1 MKLLLKSALI
11 IDSTSKWHLQKKDI
25 LFEDGRITQIEET
38 ISSEFADKVFQAP
51 SLTIS
56 PSFIDLNTS
65 IFEPGLEYREDFK
78 SILNAAE
85 KAGYGALCMLPN
97 TKPVIEGKSQIEYVL
112 SASKNSLTKLLPFGA
127 LSHNLEGKD
136 LSEIYDMHSSGA
148 LAFTDG
154 YHPISNE
161 GLMERALLYVKKFK
175 GLVYS
180 FPQSSA
186 LASRGQINE
195 GTNSTIL
202 GLEGISNLSEDL
214 MVARDLFLLEHTD
227 SRLHFMSIS
236 TAKSVEMIRE
246 AKSKGLRLSASVNVA
261 NLYYLDD
268 SLSTYDTNYKVLP
281 PLRTQE
287 DRLALLEA
295 LKDGTIDAIS
305 SGHLPLHEDE
315 KKVEFEN
322 AEFGMSTI
330 DCAFPAAHKATK
342 GYLNTEE
349 LLGKF
354 TAAYKIL
361 ELKPQS
367 IEIGAEA
374 DFTIFSTKA
383 NYVFEKNNILSKA
396 KNNPFVSEEFE
407 ARTLGLIKGSKT
419 NII

>member
-11 IDSTSKWHLQKKDI
+11 IDPRSKWHLQKKDI
-25 LFEDGRITQIEET
+25 LIENGKITQLNDNILVEP
-38 ISSEFADKVFQAP
+38 SFQVFQSP
-51 SLTIS
+51 SLTIC

-78 SILNAAE
+78 SILAAAE

-97 TKPVIEGKSQIEYVL
+97 TKPIIEGKSQIEYVL
-112 SASKNSLTKLLPFGA
+112 SASRNSLTKLLPLGA
-127 LSHNLEGKD
+127 LSHKLEGKD

-148 LAFTDG
+148 VAFTDA
-154 YHPISNE
+154 YHAIWNE

-180 FPQSSA
+180 FPQSFE
-186 LASRGQINE
+186 LAARGQMNE
-195 GTNSTIL
+195 GINSTIL
-202 GLEGISNLSEDL
+202 GLEGFSNLSEDL
-214 MVARDLFLLEHTD
+214 LVARDLFLLEHTD
-227 SRLHFMSIS
+227 SRLHFMAIS
-236 TAKSVEMIRE
+236 TAKSVQMIRD
-246 AKSKGLRLSASVNVA
+246 AKAKGLRVSASVNVA

-268 SLSTYDTNYKVLP
+268 SLLAYDTNYKILA

-287 DRLALLEA
+287 DRKALLEG

-305 SGHLPLHEDE
+305 SGHVPLHEDE

-330 DCAFPAAHKATK
+330 DCAFSAAHKATK
-342 GYLNTEE
+342 GYLNTED
-349 LLGKF
+349 LVRKF

-361 ELKPQS
+361 ELEASS
-367 IEIGAEA
+367 IELGAEA
-374 DFTIFSTKA
+374 DFTIFSTDAK
-383 NYVFEKNNILSKA
+383 YVFEKSNILSKG

-407 ARTLGLIKGSKT
+407 ARSFGVIKGNKT
-419 NII
+419 NIL